1 MDDERQQAELQE
13 LRERFRRAFEERVTT
28 RDVMGAPEPSG
39 AMLLAIR
46 AQQQLHLRLVMERMG
61 FEERDV
67 EEACESVHVKVVAD
81 DAIIATFDVPERV
94 EAYFAAV
101 RHGDFERATM
111 LLATRGEG

>member
-1 MDDERQQAELQE
+1 MDERKQAELDE
-13 LRERFRRAFEERVTT
+13 MREQFQRAFEERAAAREVI
-28 RDVMGAPEPSG
+28 GAPEPSG
-39 AMLLAIR
+39 GMLLAIR
-46 AQQQLHLRLVMERMG
+46 VMERMG